1 MQAQHHG
8 RDGFNEALTLLI
20 AGKIAAI
27 QAATR
32 VTVDT
37 SASIRTTV
45 LEVQDSATRIRH
57 AMEAQAH
64 TVTAITAAVDE
75 TALAA
80 DSMSHTVAAIRAD
93 TEGVASEIDALGNG
107 FDALALR
114 LGSLEGSASD
124 FVTKVAA

>member
-1 MQAQHHG
+1 
-8 RDGFNEALTLLI
+8 
-20 AGKIAAI
+20 
-27 QAATR
+27 

-37 SASIRTTV
+37 SASIRSTV

-93 TEGVASEIDALGNG
+93 TEGVASEIDLLEGG
-107 FDALALR
+107 FDALSAR
-114 LGSLEGSASD
+114 LGSLEGSADD
-124 FVTKVAA
+124 FASKVAA